1 LKTRSKETS
10 WLLKNSKVASVRI
23 PSAKKVIVSAF
34 RETCL
39 VLKESVS
46 VLTVRMMD
54 LVIRIDEE
62 MVHHKPS
69 KSKL

>member
-1 LKTRSKETS
+1 MKTRSKETS